1 MAKTPKN
8 PAEDTS
14 DEAGNNAPLADA
26 EAQASAVTGVA
37 GVVLKC
43 IQPFEAWGTVYRIGD
58 LVDPSSWPQAARQEA
73 LTNRLTGGFVA
84 FGA

>member
-1 MAKTPKN
+1 MAKTTKTSAN
-8 PAEDTS
+8 DTTDPA
-14 DEAGNNAPLADA
+14 AGNADA
-26 EAQASAVTGVA
+26 SLAEAAAKTGVA

-58 LVDPSSWPQAARQEA
+58 LVDPSLWPQDVRQEA

-84 FGA
+84 FGV